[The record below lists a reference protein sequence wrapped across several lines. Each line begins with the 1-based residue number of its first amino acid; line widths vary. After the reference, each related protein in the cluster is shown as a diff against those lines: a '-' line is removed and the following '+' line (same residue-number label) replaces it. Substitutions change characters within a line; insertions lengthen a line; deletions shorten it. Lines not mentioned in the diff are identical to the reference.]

1 MPTSKQQP
9 GFMPAF
15 MKTQFEFT
23 AHIRDPENNQRPD
36 NIEDRRMKIYRELFY
51 NNIEGFVSSAFPVL
65 KEIISDENW
74 HKMVRDFFIK
84 HRCQTPYFLEI
95 SQEFLSYLQNIRTP
109 QPEDPEFLL
118 ELAHYEWVE
127 LALMIEE
134 ESIDISDINP
144 NGNLLDNHPVIS
156 PLAWSLAYQ
165 YPVHKIGPEFIP
177 QSAPESPSYLIVYR
191 TRNDNVEF
199 MEVNPVTARLVQLL
213 NENNLMTGRQAL
225 EQIASELQSDNTDV
239 IINAGHDALK
249 ELQEQ
254 GILLGVH

>member
-1 MPTSKQQP
+1 MSDQQSDFTP
-9 GFMPAF
+9 GFIKA
-15 MKTQFEFT
+15 QFEFT
-23 AHIRDPENNQRPD
+23 AHIRDPENNPPPD
-36 NIEDRRMKIYRELFY
+36 EIEDRRMKIYRELFY

-65 KEIISDENW
+65 KEIYSDENW
-74 HKMVRDFFIK
+74 HKMVRDFFVK

-95 SQEFLSYLQNIRTP
+95 SQEFLSYLQNIRSP
-109 QPEDPEFLL
+109 QPEDPDFLL

-134 ESIDISDINP
+134 ETIDLTGVDP
-144 NGNLLDNHPVIS
+144 NGDLLEKHPVIS

-177 QSAPESPSYLIVYR
+177 ESAPETPSYLIVYR
-191 TRNDNVEF
+191 NRNDKVEF

-213 NENNLMTGRQAL
+213 NEDTDITGQKAL
-225 EQIASELQSDNTDV
+225 EQIASELQSSDINM
-239 IINAGHDALK
+239 IIDAGHTALK